1 MSDQSITFFVPSQVA
16 FIEITYFTCINSSLL
31 NSTDVRIPHL
41 LGFLN
46 PHVGQSVHV
55 EVLTV
60 DLTRN
65 RIGLRLRHSPA
76 AAV

>member
-1 MSDQSITFFVPSQVA
+1 MA
-16 FIEITYFTCINSSLL
+16 FTEITYFTCINSSLL
-31 NSTDVRIPHL
+31 NSTDIRIPYL
-41 LGFLN
+41 SEFLK